1 MRQKLPVSAIG
12 KTDYIAEG
20 HKLPSYEIDTAKCIK
35 CGVCLENCKRAKAIS
50 KRLRKEGQHSME
62 MVNIKDKQYASERT
76 QRHIH
81 T

>member
-1 MRQKLPVSAIG
+1 MAFKIGDACIGCGLCARNCPVSAIG

-50 KRLRKEGQHSME
+50 KG
-62 MVNIKDKQYASERT
+62 
-76 QRHIH
+76 
-81 T
+81 